1 MKTTVVE
8 YTGGA
13 ISVDILAV
21 WRNVVYA
28 LG

>member
-13 ISVDILAV
+13 IAADMRAV
-21 WRNVVYA
+21 WRNAVYA